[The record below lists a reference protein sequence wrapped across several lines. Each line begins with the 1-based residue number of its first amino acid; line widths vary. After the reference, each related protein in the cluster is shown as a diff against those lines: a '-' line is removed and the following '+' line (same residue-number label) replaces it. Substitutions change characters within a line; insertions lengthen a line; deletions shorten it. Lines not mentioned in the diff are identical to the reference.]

1 MTSTST
7 STSTSYPTLELVKA
21 RSGYLLYRSGVGS
34 GYVVE
39 GYPDSR
45 RIYSIPA
52 DSPPEGGAW
61 CSPHTDEGIRYAA
74 RMRLWPAARR
84 LFARLAAESAE

>member
-1 MTSTST
+1 MTSTT
-7 STSTSYPTLELVKA
+7 PTPTPTLELVKSQ
-21 RSGYLLYRSGVGS
+21 RGYLLYREGHAGHA